1 MSIHSPIGSCCTRPR
16 FNFVGGIDDR
26 PGSYAL
32 LESGLVQSA
41 SIDRRKVILGASI
54 VVALTAAYVYAQVLL
69 AN

>member
-1 MSIHSPIGSCCTRPR
+1 MSIHTPIGSCCTRPR

-32 LESGLVQSA
+32 IESGLPQSA
-41 SIDRRKVILGASI
+41 SKDRRKVILGASI
-54 VVALTAAYVYAQVLL
+54 VVAVAAAYVCAQGLL